1 MSDEDLSSQLLR
13 IIFQLNM
20 SNDLLKLDKCTLIT
34 EDNAYGDSAAPVI
47 EITFGNDYIH
57 ILHDLSK

>member
-1 MSDEDLSSQLLR
+1 MVHYQELKKSSLSNY
-13 IIFQLNM
+13 F
-20 SNDLLKLDKCTLIT
+20 LKNNKCTLIT